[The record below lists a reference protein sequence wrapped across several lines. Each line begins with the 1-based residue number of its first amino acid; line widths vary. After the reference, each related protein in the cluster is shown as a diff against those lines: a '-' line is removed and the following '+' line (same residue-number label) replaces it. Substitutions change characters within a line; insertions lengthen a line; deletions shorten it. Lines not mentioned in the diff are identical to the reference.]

1 VTRDEVARS
10 GLLVGGARVICREVT
25 RRTLTRAIWTL
36 AVALIVILFLKTFVA
51 DVKHVDS
58 GSMEP
63 TIFGMEDG
71 GESVLV
77 LYDRSPPKR
86 FDLVVILRQG
96 ETTPIVKRVTG
107 LAGETVQVSNGDIL
121 VDNHRLAASE
131 PRPPPVV
138 VFDDRWQSVEDAFHM
153 GAQKGNPWTKR
164 GVQWE
169 LDASA
174 IGSGE
179 QAGLMYLGANVDDDY
194 LAPDHRLVRGSM
206 PVNDVIVECEAL
218 AREPGGHVRFM
229 LSEQGD
235 TFHVAIQPGDRG
247 DATLRL
253 TRLGEHE
260 EEMATG
266 SAPFALNAWHRVR
279 FANVDN
285 ALTLVL
291 DGVDVLHASYKENR
305 FHPHDTAREG
315 KSFPHRVYLGGDGG
329 KFGFRAIRVLR
340 DLYYTQRGHFGVD
353 APAELG
359 PGEYFVLGD
368 NSADS
373 RDSRE
378 WGPVHASEIVGRA
391 IWVIWPPGHA
401 RHLVATVPP
410 PPAAGAPTA
419 VGR

>member
-1 VTRDEVARS
+1 
-10 GLLVGGARVICREVT
+10 VT
-25 RRTLTRAIWTL
+25 RRTFSRALWTL
-36 AVALIVILFLKTFVA
+36 AVALIVLFFLKTFVA

-63 TIFGMEDG
+63 TVFGMEDG

-77 LYDRSPPKR
+77 LYGRSPLER
-86 FDLVVILRQG
+86 YDLAVILRQG
-96 ETTPIVKRVTG
+96 ETTPILKRVAG
-107 LAGETVQVSNGDIL
+107 LRGETVQISNGDLLI
-121 VDNHRLAASE
+121 DNHRLGASE
-131 PRPPPVV
+131 PRPPPIV

-164 GVQWE
+164 GDAWD

-174 IGSGE
+174 IASSE
-179 QAGLMYLGANVDDDY
+179 QAGLMYLGANVNDDY
-194 LAPDHRLVRGSM
+194 LAPDHSIVHGTDA
-206 PVNDVIVECEAL
+206 VNDVIVECEAL
-218 AREPGGHVRFM
+218 ARDALGHLRFM
-229 LSEQGD
+229 LAEQGD
-235 TFHVAIQPGDRG
+235 TFQVAIQPRDRG

-260 EEMATG
+260 EELATG
-266 SAPFALNAWHRVR
+266 SAPFALHAWHRVR
-279 FANVDN
+279 FSNVDN
-285 ALTLVL
+285 VLMLVL
-291 DGVDVLHASYKENR
+291 DGVDVLQAGYKENR

-340 DLYYTQRGHFGVD
+340 DLYYTRRGHFGVD

-359 PGEYFVLGD
+359 PDEYFVLGD

-391 IWVIWPPGHA
+391 VWVVWPPGHV
-401 RHLVATVPP
+401 RRLVSSVPP
-410 PPAAGAPTA
+410 APTA
-419 VGR
+419 GVSGSASR

>member
-1 VTRDEVARS
+1 
-10 GLLVGGARVICREVT
+10 VT
-25 RRTLTRAIWTL
+25 RRTLSRALWSL
-36 AVALIVILFLKTFVA
+36 ALALVVILFLKTFVA

-63 TIFGMEDG
+63 TIFGMEGG

-86 FDLVVILRQG
+86 DELAVILRQG
-96 ETTPIVKRVTG
+96 ESTPIVKRIKG
-107 LAGETVQVSNGDIL
+107 LPGETVQISNGDLL
-121 VDNHRLAASE
+121 VDNHRLSASD

-138 VFDDRWQSVEDAFHM
+138 VFDDRWQIVEDAFHM
-153 GAQKGNPWTKR
+153 GAQKGNPWTKH
-164 GVQWE
+164 GGAWE

-174 IGSGE
+174 IASGE
-179 QAGLMYLGANVDDDY
+179 QAGMMYLIGNVDDDY
-194 LAPDHRLVRGSM
+194 LAPDHGVVRGKNA
-206 PVNDVIVECEAL
+206 VNDVMLECEAL
-218 AREPGGHVRFM
+218 AHAAAGHLRFM
-229 LSEQGD
+229 VAEQGD
-235 TFHVAIQPGDRG
+235 TFQVAIQPGDRG
-247 DATLRL
+247 DAMLRL

-260 EEMATG
+260 DEMATG
-266 SAPFALNAWHRVR
+266 SAPFALQAWHRVR
-279 FANVDN
+279 FSNVDN
-285 ALTLVL
+285 VLTLVL
-291 DGVDVLHASYKENR
+291 DGVDVLHAAYKENR

-340 DLYYTQRGHFGVD
+340 DLYYTQRGTFGVA

-359 PGEYFVLGD
+359 PDEYFVLGD

-391 IWVIWPPGHA
+391 VWVVWPPGHV
-401 RHLVATVPP
+401 RRLVAAVPP
-410 PPAAGAPTA
+410 PPTAGASSSA
-419 VGR
+419 SR